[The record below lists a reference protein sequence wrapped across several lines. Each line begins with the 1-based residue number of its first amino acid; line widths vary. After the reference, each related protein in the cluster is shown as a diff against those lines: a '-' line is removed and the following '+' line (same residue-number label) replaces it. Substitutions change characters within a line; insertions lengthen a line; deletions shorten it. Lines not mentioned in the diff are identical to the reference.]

1 MRQKMDERG
10 CDRNVSIFALLLKHI
25 AVEAKK
31 KIDRKSTV
39 QTMFQKLRHY
49 TFNISTV
56 DTHPMLRAKSIVS
69 NAGALNQSFAGNKL
83 NLDAFAKVNV

>member
-1 MRQKMDERG
+1 VAETRQKMDERG

-39 QTMFQKLRHY
+39 QTMFQSKLP
-49 TFNISTV
+49 FVI
-56 DTHPMLRAKSIVS
+56 AKFVFRTP
-69 NAGALNQSFAGNKL
+69 ALHI
-83 NLDAFAKVNV
+83 